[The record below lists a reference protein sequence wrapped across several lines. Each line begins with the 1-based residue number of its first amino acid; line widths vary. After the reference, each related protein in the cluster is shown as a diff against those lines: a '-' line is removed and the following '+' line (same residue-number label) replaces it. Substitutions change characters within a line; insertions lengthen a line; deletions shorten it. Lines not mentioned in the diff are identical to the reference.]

1 MRRQLAHAFSAK
13 ALKEQTDVV
22 LQYADLWIQQLAKV
36 GQQDVD
42 IVPWY
47 NWLTFD
53 IIGDLAF
60 GEPFGAIEEGE

>member
-13 ALKEQTDVV
+13 AVKEQTDIV
-22 LQYADLWIQQLAKV
+22 LHYVNMWIQQLARV
-36 GQQDVD
+36 EQQGVD
-42 IVPWY
+42 IVQWY

-60 GEPFGAIEEGE
+60 GEPFGAVEEGE